1 MTTITI
7 REQES
12 TDSGFTATLS
22 FDGRVNYPIAITD
35 PFTPK
40 QEQILEWYFEQW
52 LVFSQLGTVKAVQAK
67 ESVKS
72 YGEQL
77 FEQVF
82 RTNIDAY
89 SEYRQIRGNLSQ
101 LQIEIESQ
109 TPEFQALHWEAL
121 RDPDLPRPL
130 AVDCLMLRKHTK
142 PVPIGASMPAFPVIN
157 LLLVTAR
164 PDEERDVGYRTI
176 SRPLIEAI
184 ETAKLRV
191 NVELLRP
198 GTYQALSKHLEEKGA
213 GYYHII
219 HFDAHG
225 SLMSYDQV
233 HKGIEKKRYTFQARW
248 GREDIDPYEG
258 VKAFLFLEGESQGK
272 ADPVEASELAGLLT
286 GKGIPVCILNA
297 CQSGK
302 QISASLT
309 LTPPLRKG
317 GENAPALRGEDA
329 RETSLGSRL
338 MAAGMHTVVAMGYSV
353 TVTAASL
360 LIETVYRQV
369 FAEKTIREALRLG
382 RRELFNNK
390 GRKAYY
396 NQTIDLEDWLLP
408 VVYTNQPVNLN
419 LREFTPQEE
428 EDYYAARQQ
437 QYRFTPPTYGFVGRD
452 LEILKIEKAL
462 LRHTILL
469 LRGMGGTGKT
479 TLLNYLREWWQTT
492 HFAEAIFYFGY
503 DTKAWTLKQILREIS
518 KQVYEKFEFSRF
530 QAMNPAAQVQKLAE
544 KLKTETHILILD
556 NLESVTGK
564 RLAIKHTLSK
574 KKREEIQDFIS
585 RLVGGKTR
593 VVLGS
598 RSGEEWLQGT
608 FGDNVYRLQGLDIQ
622 ARSELAQK
630 ILERYLP
637 KSRIPQ
643 IREDKA
649 FIRLMKLLA
658 GYPLAMEVVLANLKQ
673 QSPAE
678 IVAGLEKADIA
689 LDSGSED
696 KTESIVQCVEYSHR
710 NLSAAAQQLLLCL
723 APFSGFIHRDGIGN
737 YVNELQQLAPF
748 QDYPFDEFDGAIQE
762 AINWGLLSPSPSQSP
777 QLSFERGA
785 NDSLLRIQPVFPYF
799 LRMKLN
805 QQDAAMREALRE
817 GFKRHYLALAGVY
830 QEWLKS
836 KQAEERQMGIFFC
849 QLEYEN
855 LYNAL
860 QLCLEKQ
867 ETVDIF
873 FCLFQYFLQIN
884 DIQSNLKL
892 SEFVCQA
899 QAAYPASL
907 HTSEIGLEIVMAQ
920 SRLAYCYLETQN
932 YAQAKATY
940 QQVLELYQQLTGVEE
955 RQKQLYIATTYH
967 QLGAVTQELR
977 EYEQAKLYCQQ
988 ALDICIEFRDRY
1000 EQASTYHNL
1009 GAVAQAL
1016 REYEQAKLYYQQ
1028 ALDIYIEFRDRY
1040 EQASTYH
1047 NLGFVAQELRE
1058 YEQAKIYYQ
1067 QALDIYIEFSDR
1079 FSQAGTYHNLGIVAE
1094 ELREYEQAKGYYQQA
1109 LDIYIELR
1117 DRYSQARTYHQLG
1130 RVAQELRE
1138 YEQARLYYQQALD
1151 IYIEFRDRYS
1161 QARTYHQLGIVA
1173 QELREYEQAK
1183 LYYQQALDIF
1193 IEFRDRYSQASTY
1206 HNLGAVAEELREYEQ
1221 AKLYYQQALDIK
1233 IEFSDRYSQASTYH
1247 QLGRVAQKLREYEQA
1262 RLYYQQALDIYIEFR
1277 DRFSQAGTYH
1287 HLGMVAEELREYEQA
1302 KLYYHQALDIYIE
1315 LRDRY
1320 EQAKTYHCLGLLAE
1334 AQENYAEARVNLQTA
1349 LEIYLEYQDDYWA
1362 DVVREALAQLPD

>member
-1 MTTITI
+1 
-7 REQES
+7 
-12 TDSGFTATLS
+12 
-22 FDGRVNYPIAITD
+22 
-35 PFTPK
+35 
-40 QEQILEWYFEQW
+40 
-52 LVFSQLGTVKAVQAK
+52 
-67 ESVKS
+67 
-72 YGEQL
+72 
-77 FEQVF
+77 
-82 RTNIDAY
+82 
-89 SEYRQIRGNLSQ
+89 
-101 LQIEIESQ
+101 
-109 TPEFQALHWEAL
+109 
-121 RDPDLPRPL
+121 
-130 AVDCLMLRKHTK
+130 
-142 PVPIGASMPAFPVIN
+142 
-157 LLLVTAR
+157 R
-164 PDEERDVGYRTI
+164 PD
-176 SRPLIEAI
+176 
-184 ETAKLRV
+184 
-191 NVELLRP
+191 
-198 GTYQALSKHLEEKGA
+198 
-213 GYYHII
+213 
-219 HFDAHG
+219 
-225 SLMSYDQV
+225 MSV
-233 HKGIEKKRYTFQARW
+233 
-248 GREDIDPYEG
+248 
-258 VKAFLFLEGESQGK
+258 VS
-272 ADPVEASELAGLLT
+272 S
-286 GKGIPVCILNA
+286 N
-297 CQSGK
+297 
-302 QISASLT
+302 
-309 LTPPLRKG
+309 
-317 GENAPALRGEDA
+317 ENANASPTPTSNATTF

-360 LIETVYRQV
+360 LIETVYKQV

-503 DTKAWTLKQILREIS
+503 DTKAWTLKQILREIG
-518 KQVYEKFEFSRF
+518 KQVYDKFEFSRF
-530 QAMNPAAQVQKLAE
+530 QAMNQAAQVQKLAE

-608 FGDNVYRLQGLDIQ
+608 FGDNVYRLQGLDVQ

-723 APFSGFIHRDGIGN
+723 APFSGFIRGDRIGN
-737 YVNELQQLAPF
+737 YVDKLQQLAPF
-748 QDYPFDEFDGAIQE
+748 QDYPFEEFDGAIQE
-762 AINWGLLSPSPSQSP
+762 AINWGLLSPSPSPTSRGEQIDLSP
-777 QLSFERGA
+777 SPSPARRGEQ
-785 NDSLLRIQPVFPYF
+785 DSPLLRIQPVFPYF

-817 GFKRHYLALAGVY
+817 GFKRHYLTLAGAY
-830 QEWLKS
+830 QQLMKS
-836 KQAEERQMGIFFC
+836 KQAQERQLGIFFC

-907 HTSEIGLEIVMAQ
+907 HTGEIGLEIVMAQ
-920 SRLAYCYLETQN
+920 DRLACCYLETQN
-932 YAQAKATY
+932 YTQAKATY
-940 QQVLELYQQLTGVEE
+940 QQVLELTQQLTGVEE

-967 QLGAVTQELR
+967 QLGR
-977 EYEQAKLYCQQ
+977 
-988 ALDICIEFRDRY
+988 
-1000 EQASTYHNL
+1000 
-1009 GAVAQAL
+1009 VAEEL

-1028 ALDIYIEFRDRY
+1028 ALDIKIEFRDRY
-1040 EQASTYH
+1040 
-1047 NLGFVAQELRE
+1047 
-1058 YEQAKIYYQ
+1058 
-1067 QALDIYIEFSDR
+1067 
-1079 FSQAGTYHNLGIVAE
+1079 SQAG
-1094 ELREYEQAKGYYQQA
+1094 
-1109 LDIYIELR
+1109 
-1117 DRYSQARTYHQLG
+1117 TYHQLG

-1161 QARTYHQLGIVA
+1161 QA
-1173 QELREYEQAK
+1173 
-1183 LYYQQALDIF
+1183 
-1193 IEFRDRYSQASTY
+1193 STY
-1206 HNLGAVAEELREYEQ
+1206 HNLG
-1221 AKLYYQQALDIK
+1221 I
-1233 IEFSDRYSQASTYH
+1233 
-1247 QLGRVAQKLREYEQA
+1247 VAQKLREYEQA
-1262 RLYYQQALDIYIEFR
+1262 RLYYQQALDIFIEFS
-1277 DRFSQAGTYH
+1277 DRYEQAGTYH
-1287 HLGMVAEELREYEQA
+1287 QLGRVAQELREYEQA
-1302 KLYYHQALDIYIE
+1302 RLYYQQALDIQIEFSDRYSQADTYHQLGRVAQE
-1315 LRDRY
+1315 LREY
-1320 EQAKTYHCLGLLAE
+1320 EQARLYY
-1334 AQENYAEARVNLQTA
+1334 QQA
-1349 LEIYLEYQDDYWA
+1349 LDIQ
-1362 DVVREALAQLPD
+1362 

>member
-1 MTTITI
+1 MTIITI

-12 TDSGFTATLS
+12 TDNGFTATLS

-52 LVFSQLGTVKAVQAK
+52 LVFPQLGTVKAEQAK

-101 LQIEIESQ
+101 IQIEIESQ

-121 RDPDLPRPL
+121 RAPDLPRPL

-198 GTYQALSKHLEEKGA
+198 ATYKALSDKLEEKGA

-225 SLMSYDQV
+225 SLMSYEQYQ
-233 HKGIEKKRYTFQARW
+233 KGKKRKRYTFQARW
-248 GREDIDPYEG
+248 GREDITEYEG

-272 ADPVEASELAGLLT
+272 ADPVEASELADLLT

-309 LTPPLRKG
+309 LTPPLSKGGTGGDKTNASPESLDSKAGLGGGEVSPPTPLRKG
-317 GENAPALRGEDA
+317 GENAPAPLQKGGENAPAPLQKGGENAPAHLRKGGENAPAHLRKGGDDA

-360 LIETVYRQV
+360 LIETVYHQI
-369 FAEKTIREALRLG
+369 FAKKTIREALRLG
-382 RRELFNNK
+382 RRELYNNK
-390 GRKAYY
+390 KRKAYY

-503 DTKAWTLKQILREIS
+503 DTKAWTLKQILREIG
-518 KQVYEKFEFSRF
+518 KQVYDKFEFSRF
-530 QAMNPAAQVQKLAE
+530 QAMNQAAQVQKLAE

-574 KKREEIQDFIS
+574 NKREEIQDFIS

-608 FGDNVYRLQGLDIQ
+608 FGDNVYRLQGLDVQ

-643 IREDKA
+643 IREDEA

-723 APFSGFIHRDGIGN
+723 APFSGFILRDGMGL

-748 QDYPFDEFDGAIQE
+748 QDYPFEEFDGAIQE

-777 QLSFERGA
+777 QPPFERGA
-785 NDSLLRIQPVFPYF
+785 NERLLRIQPVFPYF

-805 QQDAAMREALRE
+805 EEDAAMREALRE
-817 GFKRHYLALAGVY
+817 GFKRHYLVLAGVY
-830 QEWLKS
+830 QELMKS
-836 KQAEERQMGIFFC
+836 KQAQERQLGIFFC

-873 FCLFQYFLQIN
+873 FCLAEYFERIN

-907 HTSEIGLEIVMAQ
+907 HTGEIGLEIVMAQ
-920 SRLAYCYLETQN
+920 DRLAYCYLNTQN
-932 YAQAKATY
+932 YTQAKATY
-940 QQVLELYQQLTGVEE
+940 QQVLELYQKLTGLEE
-955 RQKQLYIATTYH
+955 RQKQNALAT
-967 QLGAVTQELR
+967 
-977 EYEQAKLYCQQ
+977 
-988 ALDICIEFRDRY
+988 
-1000 EQASTYHNL
+1000 
-1009 GAVAQAL
+1009 
-1016 REYEQAKLYYQQ
+1016 
-1028 ALDIYIEFRDRY
+1028 
-1040 EQASTYH
+1040 
-1047 NLGFVAQELRE
+1047 
-1058 YEQAKIYYQ
+1058 
-1067 QALDIYIEFSDR
+1067 
-1079 FSQAGTYHNLGIVAE
+1079 
-1094 ELREYEQAKGYYQQA
+1094 
-1109 LDIYIELR
+1109 
-1117 DRYSQARTYHQLG
+1117 
-1130 RVAQELRE
+1130 
-1138 YEQARLYYQQALD
+1138 
-1151 IYIEFRDRYS
+1151 
-1161 QARTYHQLGIVA
+1161 TYHQLGIVA

-1183 LYYQQALDIF
+1183 LYYQQALDIY
-1193 IEFRDRYSQASTY
+1193 IEFSDRYSQAGTY
-1206 HNLGAVAEELREYEQ
+1206 HQLGNVAQKLREYEQ

-1233 IEFSDRYSQASTYH
+1233 IEF
-1247 QLGRVAQKLREYEQA
+1247 
-1262 RLYYQQALDIYIEFR
+1262 
-1277 DRFSQAGTYH
+1277 
-1287 HLGMVAEELREYEQA
+1287 
-1302 KLYYHQALDIYIE
+1302 
-1315 LRDRY
+1315 RDRY
-1320 EQAKTYHCLGLLAE
+1320 NQAKTYGQLGLLAI

-1349 LEIYLEYQDDYWA
+1349 LEIYLEYQDDYRA
-1362 DVVREALAQLPD
+1362 DVVRELLAQLPD

>member
-1 MTTITI
+1 
-7 REQES
+7 
-12 TDSGFTATLS
+12 
-22 FDGRVNYPIAITD
+22 
-35 PFTPK
+35 
-40 QEQILEWYFEQW
+40 
-52 LVFSQLGTVKAVQAK
+52 
-67 ESVKS
+67 
-72 YGEQL
+72 
-77 FEQVF
+77 
-82 RTNIDAY
+82 
-89 SEYRQIRGNLSQ
+89 
-101 LQIEIESQ
+101 
-109 TPEFQALHWEAL
+109 
-121 RDPDLPRPL
+121 
-130 AVDCLMLRKHTK
+130 
-142 PVPIGASMPAFPVIN
+142 
-157 LLLVTAR
+157 
-164 PDEERDVGYRTI
+164 
-176 SRPLIEAI
+176 
-184 ETAKLRV
+184 
-191 NVELLRP
+191 
-198 GTYQALSKHLEEKGA
+198 
-213 GYYHII
+213 
-219 HFDAHG
+219 
-225 SLMSYDQV
+225 
-233 HKGIEKKRYTFQARW
+233 
-248 GREDIDPYEG
+248 
-258 VKAFLFLEGESQGK
+258 
-272 ADPVEASELAGLLT
+272 
-286 GKGIPVCILNA
+286 
-297 CQSGK
+297 
-302 QISASLT
+302 
-309 LTPPLRKG
+309 
-317 GENAPALRGEDA
+317 
-329 RETSLGSRL
+329 

-360 LIETVYRQV
+360 LIETVYHQI
-369 FAEKTIREALRLG
+369 FAKKTIREALRLG

-437 QYRFTPPTYGFVGRD
+437 QYRFTQPTYGFVGRD

-518 KQVYEKFEFSRF
+518 KQVYDKFEFSRF

-544 KLKTETHILILD
+544 KLKTENHILILD

-608 FGDNVYRLQGLDIQ
+608 FGDNVYPLQGLDVQ

-737 YVNELQQLAPF
+737 YVKQLQQLAPF
-748 QDYPFDEFDGAIQE
+748 QDYPFEEFDGAIQE
-762 AINWGLLSPSPSQSP
+762 AINWGLFSPSPSQSP
-777 QLSFERGA
+777 QTPFERGA
-785 NDSLLRIQPVFPYF
+785 NQRLLRIQPVFPYF

-817 GFKRHYLALAGVY
+817 GFKRHYLGLAGVY
-830 QEWLKS
+830 QQWLES
-836 KQAEERQMGIFFC
+836 KQAEERQLGIFFC

-892 SEFVCQA
+892 SELVCQA

-907 HTSEIGLEIVMAQ
+907 HTDRIGLEIVMAQ
-920 SRLAYCYLETQN
+920 ERLAYCYLETQN
-932 YAQAKATY
+932 YR
-940 QQVLELYQQLTGVEE
+940 V
-955 RQKQLYIATTYH
+955 
-967 QLGAVTQELR
+967 
-977 EYEQAKLYCQQ
+977 
-988 ALDICIEFRDRY
+988 FR
-1000 EQASTYHNL
+1000 T
-1009 GAVAQAL
+1009 
-1016 REYEQAKLYYQQ
+1016 
-1028 ALDIYIEFRDRY
+1028 
-1040 EQASTYH
+1040 
-1047 NLGFVAQELRE
+1047 
-1058 YEQAKIYYQ
+1058 
-1067 QALDIYIEFSDR
+1067 
-1079 FSQAGTYHNLGIVAE
+1079 
-1094 ELREYEQAKGYYQQA
+1094 
-1109 LDIYIELR
+1109 
-1117 DRYSQARTYHQLG
+1117 
-1130 RVAQELRE
+1130 
-1138 YEQARLYYQQALD
+1138 
-1151 IYIEFRDRYS
+1151 
-1161 QARTYHQLGIVA
+1161 
-1173 QELREYEQAK
+1173 
-1183 LYYQQALDIF
+1183 
-1193 IEFRDRYSQASTY
+1193 
-1206 HNLGAVAEELREYEQ
+1206 
-1221 AKLYYQQALDIK
+1221 
-1233 IEFSDRYSQASTYH
+1233 
-1247 QLGRVAQKLREYEQA
+1247 
-1262 RLYYQQALDIYIEFR
+1262 
-1277 DRFSQAGTYH
+1277 
-1287 HLGMVAEELREYEQA
+1287 
-1302 KLYYHQALDIYIE
+1302 
-1315 LRDRY
+1315 
-1320 EQAKTYHCLGLLAE
+1320 
-1334 AQENYAEARVNLQTA
+1334 
-1349 LEIYLEYQDDYWA
+1349 
-1362 DVVREALAQLPD
+1362 

>member
-7 REQES
+7 REQDS

-40 QEQILEWYFEQW
+40 QEQILEWYFEEW
-52 LVFSQLGTVKAVQAK
+52 LVFPQLGTVKAEQAK
-67 ESVKS
+67 ESVKG

-142 PVPIGASMPAFPVIN
+142 SVPIGASMPPFPVIN

-198 GTYQALSKHLEEKGA
+198 ATYQALSKQLEEKGA

-225 SLMSYDQV
+225 SLMSYEQV
-233 HKGIEKKRYTFQARW
+233 QQGIEKKRYTFQARW

-258 VKAFLFLEGESQGK
+258 VKAFLFLEGETQGK
-272 ADPVEASELAGLLT
+272 ADPVEASELADLLT

-297 CQSGK
+297 CQLGK
-302 QISASLT
+302 QIPPLVKGGTGGDQTNASPEFAENKGEQDGELRSPPAPLQKGGENAPASLQKGGENAPAS
-309 LTPPLRKG
+309 LQKGGENAPASLQKG
-317 GENAPALRGEDA
+317 GENAPALRGENA

-338 MAAGMHTVVAMGYSV
+338 MAAGMQMVVAMGYSV
-353 TVTAASL
+353 TETAASL
-360 LIETVYRQV
+360 LMETVYQQV
-369 FAEKTIREALRLG
+369 FAQKTIREALRLG
-382 RRELFNNK
+382 RRELYNNK
-390 GRKAYY
+390 QRKAYY
-396 NQTIDLEDWLLP
+396 NQSIDLEDWLLP

-437 QYRFTPPTYGFVGRD
+437 QYQFTPPTYGFVGRD

-462 LRHTILL
+462 LRHPILL

-503 DTKAWTLKQILREIS
+503 DTKAWTLKQILREIG
-518 KQVYEKFEFSRF
+518 KQVYERFEFSRF
-530 QAMNPAAQVQKLAE
+530 QAMNQAAQVQKLAD
-544 KLKTETHILILD
+544 KLKTENHILILD

-574 KKREEIQDFIS
+574 TKRQEIQDFLS

-608 FGDNVYRLQGLDIQ
+608 FGDNVYRLQGLDVQ

-637 KSRIPQ
+637 AKAIPK
-643 IREDKA
+643 IREDEA

-696 KTESIVQCVEYSHR
+696 KTESIVQCVDYSHR

-723 APFSGFIHRDGIGN
+723 APFSGFIFRGGIGN

-748 QDYPFDEFDGAIQE
+748 QDYPFEEFEAAIQE
-762 AINWGLLSPSPSQSP
+762 AINWGLLSNLSPSPSESP
-777 QLSFERGA
+777 QPPFERGA
-785 NDSLLRIQPVFPYF
+785 NESLLRIQPVFPYF

-805 QQDAAMREALRE
+805 QQDTAMREALRE
-817 GFKRHYLALAGVY
+817 GFKRHYLTLAGVY
-830 QEWLKS
+830 QQLMKS
-836 KQAEERQMGIFFC
+836 QQAQERQQGIFFC

-873 FCLFQYFLQIN
+873 FCLDEYFVKIN
-884 DIQSNLKL
+884 DIQRNLQL

-899 QAAYPASL
+899 QAVYPASL
-907 HTSEIGLEIVMAQ
+907 HRGEIGLEIVMAQ
-920 SRLAYCYLETQN
+920 DRLAYCYLETQN
-932 YAQAKATY
+932 YTQAQAAY
-940 QQVLELYQQLTGVEE
+940 QQVLELTQQLTGVEE
-955 RQKQLYIATTYH
+955 RQKQNALASTYH
-967 QLGAVTQELR
+967 NLGAVAQELR
-977 EYEQAKLYCQQ
+977 EYEQAKRYYQQ
-988 ALDICIEFRDRY
+988 ALDINIEFRDRY
-1000 EQASTYHNL
+1000 EQASTYH
-1009 GAVAQAL
+1009 
-1016 REYEQAKLYYQQ
+1016 
-1028 ALDIYIEFRDRY
+1028 
-1040 EQASTYH
+1040 
-1047 NLGFVAQELRE
+1047 
-1058 YEQAKIYYQ
+1058 
-1067 QALDIYIEFSDR
+1067 
-1079 FSQAGTYHNLGIVAE
+1079 
-1094 ELREYEQAKGYYQQA
+1094 
-1109 LDIYIELR
+1109 
-1117 DRYSQARTYHQLG
+1117 QLG
-1130 RVAQELRE
+1130 RVAEELRE

-1151 IYIEFRDRYS
+1151 M
-1161 QARTYHQLGIVA
+1161 
-1173 QELREYEQAK
+1173 
-1183 LYYQQALDIF
+1183 F
-1193 IEFRDRYSQASTY
+1193 IEFRD
-1206 HNLGAVAEELREYEQ
+1206 L
-1221 AKLYYQQALDIK
+1221 
-1233 IEFSDRYSQASTYH
+1233 FSQASTYH
-1247 QLGRVAQKLREYEQA
+1247 QLGTVAY
-1262 RLYYQQALDIYIEFR
+1262 
-1277 DRFSQAGTYH
+1277 
-1287 HLGMVAEELREYEQA
+1287 
-1302 KLYYHQALDIYIE
+1302 
-1315 LRDRY
+1315 
-1320 EQAKTYHCLGLLAE
+1320 
-1334 AQENYAEARVNLQTA
+1334 
-1349 LEIYLEYQDDYWA
+1349 
-1362 DVVREALAQLPD
+1362 